1 MNIDI
6 DAHYPL
12 SDAQIAFFRKNGF
25 IKLSQVLSPE
35 LLEHYGREI
44 SRLTLE
50 LNTQTLPLEQRNTY
64 DKAFLQVMNMWLSS
78 ERVREFV
85 LGKRLGRIAAEL
97 LEVDGVRLYHDQS
110 LYKEAGGGITPTHA
124 DQYYWPLAS
133 DRTVTAWIP
142 LQAVPLDMGPLAFYA
157 GSQAFIAGREL
168 GISDESE
175 RRISDDMQ
183 QHGFALFEEA
193 FALGDVS
200 FHSGWTFH
208 KAGGNNSKQPRSVMT
223 IIYMDQQMK
232 LAAPKNPNQ
241 VSDHQNWCTGSK
253 VGEVINTPK
262 NFLIYAKPTQTTRS
276 NT

>member
-44 SRLTLE
+44 NRLTLE

-124 DQYYWPLAS
+124 DQYYWPL
-133 DRTVTAWIP
+133 
-142 LQAVPLDMGPLAFYA
+142 F
-157 GSQAFIAGREL
+157 
-168 GISDESE
+168 
-175 RRISDDMQ
+175 
-183 QHGFALFEEA
+183 
-193 FALGDVS
+193 
-200 FHSGWTFH
+200 
-208 KAGGNNSKQPRSVMT
+208 
-223 IIYMDQQMK
+223 
-232 LAAPKNPNQ
+232 
-241 VSDHQNWCTGSK
+241 
-253 VGEVINTPK
+253 
-262 NFLIYAKPTQTTRS
+262 
-276 NT
+276 

>member
-44 SRLTLE
+44 NRLTLE

-97 LEVDGVRLYHDQS
+97 L
-110 LYKEAGGGITPTHA
+110 
-124 DQYYWPLAS
+124 
-133 DRTVTAWIP
+133 
-142 LQAVPLDMGPLAFYA
+142 
-157 GSQAFIAGREL
+157 
-168 GISDESE
+168 
-175 RRISDDMQ
+175 
-183 QHGFALFEEA
+183 
-193 FALGDVS
+193 
-200 FHSGWTFH
+200 
-208 KAGGNNSKQPRSVMT
+208 
-223 IIYMDQQMK
+223 
-232 LAAPKNPNQ
+232 
-241 VSDHQNWCTGSK
+241 
-253 VGEVINTPK
+253 
-262 NFLIYAKPTQTTRS
+262 
-276 NT
+276 